1 MISDKELQERI
12 DASPALRQLRD
23 QLANELAFKVDT
35 SVQFDPF
42 LILTIISIC
51 VQLFIYC
58 HPEKPQDLKQAI
70 RDIRSLPP
78 RRLIRLRRKANT
90 LWREC
95 CAEQQVGHSDANPI
109 LTTLYELGET
119 ADDKALDELI
129 LLAQESA

>member
-1 MISDKELQERI
+1 MISDTKLQERI
-12 DASPALRQLRD
+12 EASPALRQLKD

-42 LILTIISIC
+42 LIITIISLC

-58 HPEKPQDLKQAI
+58 HPEKPQELKQAI

-78 RRLIRLRRKANT
+78 RRLLRLRRKANT

-95 CAEQQVGHSDANPI
+95 CAEQQVSHNDTNPI
-109 LTTLYELGET
+109 LTALYEIGET

-129 LLAQESA
+129 VLAQENA